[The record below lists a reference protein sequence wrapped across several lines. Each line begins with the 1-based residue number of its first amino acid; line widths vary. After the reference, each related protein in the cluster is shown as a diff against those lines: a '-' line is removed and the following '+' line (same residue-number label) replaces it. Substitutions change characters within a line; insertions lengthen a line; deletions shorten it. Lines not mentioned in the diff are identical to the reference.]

1 MKSLILSDDP
11 RVAYNR
17 APERKRMI
25 HQLDALPL
33 LAQHLKSKFLFILFR
48 VTSAL
53 PSHHHGIKLH
63 HHQQTDMIPQNNSIT
78 TVVDEKLF
86 RVKNAI
92 SPASSSQTKSKVL
105 HTIE

>member
-53 PSHHHGIKLH
+53 PSPPPWN
-63 HHQQTDMIPQNNSIT
+63 QTPPP
-78 TVVDEKLF
+78 
-86 RVKNAI
+86 
-92 SPASSSQTKSKVL
+92 PANRHDSSK
-105 HTIE
+105 